1 MPAVKGDGMRGL
13 AVFISDIRNCEL
25 TAYLVM
31 VISSSYI
38 LLFYIQD
45 VIVAENKQSGYSTL

>member
-1 MPAVKGDGMRGL
+1 MRGL